1 MTCQE
6 GKGLNLR
13 PCPPELRDALRALA
27 QAEGKRLY
35 EYLLGVLAQH
45 VTRARP
51 RTRPPAGDTSP

>member
-6 GKGLNLR
+6 GKGLNVR

-27 QAEGKRLY
+27 QAEGKPFY
-35 EYLLGVLAQH
+35 AYLLAVLARH

-51 RTRPPAGDTSP
+51 RKRAHAAETTP